1 MGIPPEALE
10 LLTILAPKGLDILRK
25 RLAAPH
31 GSKVKDGAYKDCT
44 IELDENDEYAFI
56 VVDPGRGSV
65 LYLTSDTIQAY
76 QYVKQDKKL
85 HKGKLKTYYY
95 YNITFKDG
103 SASYVRMR
111 KKYCNAMF
119 NHM

>member
-10 LLTILAPKGLDILRK
+10 MLTILAPKGLDILRK

-65 LYLTSDTIQAY
+65 LYLTSDTIQSC

-85 HKGKLKTYYY
+85 HKGKYKTYYY
-95 YNITFKDG
+95 YNITFKD
-103 SASYVRMR
+103 M
-111 KKYCNAMF
+111 
-119 NHM
+119 